1 MKKLWIMIL
10 MGLIT
15 FNLTEVIYANSAA
28 PIIGEDGSGLIFE
41 KNDKIKINKEE
52 LYIDMVSND
61 IAKVKAVY
69 EMENIADENISNLS
83 TLFVTYN
90 EHDYYLRDK
99 NVEIKVNDEKI
110 KYQYRYYPDF
120 KNSFETDEEN
130 LDWEKIIADSTTKKI
145 KSDDTY
151 YLYEIKDKQINAF
164 YLFNSNT
171 PIILLESNGTI
182 KKTTHDIMTDDM
194 EYWDDCLY
202 FKLDDNAKGIKFL
215 STEKDLML
223 LTVHD
228 KEFEYSLKQV
238 GDITTYFLENIDL
251 VETEM
256 STLFGFIN
264 FALEDP
270 EVANRYQVGI
280 MDLSITIPGYL
291 SGIINCYS
299 LFAVEYFLDFLP
311 KEKII
316 VSVEY
321 DYQVSY
327 VRGGMFE
334 NGYIEFK
341 YLLSPAKYWNDFKDL
356 TIYLTLNPI
365 YSKLKSSTVDFTLEE
380 DVYVFHSND
389 LPDTELIIQMQ
400 DSRTSGCTYKANN

>member
-1 MKKLWIMIL
+1 MKKLWITIL

-69 EMENIADENISNLS
+69 EMENLTDEDISNLS

-99 NVEIKVNDEKI
+99 NVEIKVNDAKI
-110 KYQYRYYPDF
+110 DYQYRYYPDF
-120 KNSFETDEEN
+120 KNGFETEEN

-145 KSDDTY
+145 NSDETY

-164 YLFNSNT
+164 YLFNNT
-171 PIILLESNGTI
+171 KPIILLESNGTI
-182 KKTTHDIMTDDM
+182 KKTTHDIITDDR
-194 EYWDDCLY
+194 EYWHNCLY
-202 FKLDDNAKGIKFL
+202 FNLNDTAKGIRFL
-215 STEKDLML
+215 SPENDLLL

-238 GDITTYFLENIDL
+238 GYITTYFLENINL
-251 VETEM
+251 AEAEM

-291 SGIINCYS
+291 SGIMNCYS

-400 DSRTSGCTYKANN
+400 ASRTSGCTYKANN